1 MKVMCIDDT
10 MQRRPIL
17 KYGEIYTVYDEDNT
31 TYNLPAVFLE
41 EIDQRL
47 GGKRPWDKNRFIP
60 LSNIDETT
68 FERNYNTPIYMKN
81 ISNDTL
87 VKSALLTALILLIVL
102 LFGLSAC
109 TTSRCGNWKDVQRH
123 DRKPFRASINSG
135 SSSNPNIIRANKN

>member
-1 MKVMCIDDT
+1 MKVMCIDDED
-10 MQRRPIL
+10 QLGSDL

-31 TYNLPAVFLE
+31 TFNVPVVFLE
-41 EIDQRL
+41 EIDQW
-47 GGKRPWDKNRFIP
+47 GWWQEPWAKDRFIP
-60 LSNIDETT
+60 LSEIDETT